1 MDVREKRKTIL
12 TKEDKKKLKK
22 IIESVDKRITNWMI
36 DEFAE
41 LSVLLWGMYSNLGF
55 HPDVERKLIFQMK
68 EGIAKKWAIKT
79 FELAKEYGRFVKK
92 T

>member
-1 MDVREKRKTIL
+1 MDVREKLKTIL
-12 TKEDKKKLKK
+12 TKEDKEGLKK
-22 IIESVDKRITNWMI
+22 IIESVDKRITDWML

-41 LSVLLWGMYSNLGF
+41 LLVLLWGLYSNLGF
-55 HPDVERKLIFQMK
+55 HPDIERKLISQMK

-79 FELAKEYGRFVKK
+79 FELAKEYDRFVKK

>member
-1 MDVREKRKTIL
+1 MDVRVKLKTVL
-12 TKEDKKKLKK
+12 TKEEKERLKK
-22 IIESVDKRITNWMI
+22 IIESVDKRISNWML

-41 LSVLLWGMYSNLGF
+41 LSVLLWGLYSNLGF
-55 HPDVERKLIFQMK
+55 HPDIVRKLISQMK

-79 FELAKEYGRFVKK
+79 FELAKECDRFVKK